1 MVLPGYIIEAAWHND
16 LDTIRD
22 WLDNGGDIND
32 TEDGT
37 GVTIVNIG
45 AVNEEFETVK
55 WAISRGADVNKPDE
69 DGLTPLFNAV
79 GNNRRRAKPE
89 TLLAAVARLPNE
101 MAWHVLSF
109 WPAEADVAPPSTP
122 SPRPP
127 PIISDEALL
136 SELDGLVQAQKA
148 QRGGG

>member
-45 AVNEEFETVK
+45 AVNEEFE
-55 WAISRGADVNKPDE
+55 SC
-69 DGLTPLFNAV
+69 
-79 GNNRRRAKPE
+79 E
-89 TLLAAVARLPNE
+89 TNDI
-101 MAWHVLSF
+101 LSF
-109 WPAEADVAPPSTP
+109 VSSTVIGGHIGEVCYYQTICCSRSFCESEPACLQSSHVSFST
-122 SPRPP
+122 
-127 PIISDEALL
+127 
-136 SELDGLVQAQKA
+136 
-148 QRGGG
+148 